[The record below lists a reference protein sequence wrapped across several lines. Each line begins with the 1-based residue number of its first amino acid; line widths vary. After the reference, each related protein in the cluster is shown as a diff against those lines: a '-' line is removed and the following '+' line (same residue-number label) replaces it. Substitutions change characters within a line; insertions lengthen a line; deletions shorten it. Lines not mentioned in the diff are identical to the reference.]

1 MDHDTQLIDAV
12 KSWIQLDEKLRD
24 LQRQAKALRKAKADA
39 TLLLSDIMQSKDIGT
54 INLAGDSKIVRR
66 EKTSRGSLTK
76 KYLIECL
83 GQLFAHDAPQQE
95 RIVTHILDNRPV
107 KVREEVQRKQSK

>member
-1 MDHDTQLIDAV
+1 MDTDTQLIESV
-12 KSWIQLDEKLRD
+12 KSWIQLDDQLRD
-24 LQRQAKALRKAKADA
+24 LQSQSKVVRKAKADA
-39 TLLLSDIMQSKDIGT
+39 ALQLSEIMQTKDIGT

-76 KYLIECL
+76 KYLVQCL

-107 KVREEVQRKQSK
+107 KVRDEVQRK